1 MGYPSSS
8 KPHPTGFN
16 LSSATKIPSF
26 ARVIARYVFLVYVAM
41 LYMNYPRCGD
51 CAFSASLVRECTD
64 VSYVAGEG
72 VEFTVHKE
80 SVVIEEIKEV
90 ELSSRRAQLIYDRNY
105 NRIGLQ
111 LSGHAPSRL
120 PVKKVRRLLHKRRKV
135 RVFVW
140 RGIRKN
146 ITFLLFLCIHN

>member
-16 LSSATKIPSF
+16 LSGATKIPSF
-26 ARVIARYVFLVYVAM
+26 ARVIARYVFVVYVAM

-51 CAFSASLVRECTD
+51 CAFSASLVRECSD

-90 ELSSRRAQLIYDRNY
+90 ELSFRRAQLIYDRNY

-111 LSGHAPSRL
+111 L
-120 PVKKVRRLLHKRRKV
+120 RR
-135 RVFVW
+135 
-140 RGIRKN
+140 
-146 ITFLLFLCIHN
+146 